1 MSAAQNEMALG
12 DGDTS
17 RAGIDAPSDAWPSM
31 LAELVDVLR
40 ASFQHRGRSEG
51 EAIAEAQH
59 AALAIG
65 EYLGGRQIYLPRG
78 DRLKEWLRDR
88 AIYLEFKGVNKEELA
103 RRYGL
108 TDRRIEQIAAE
119 QRAVYIRRI
128 QPDLFGQQAP
138 DHSR

>member
-1 MSAAQNEMALG
+1 MSTPLETLQDVA
-12 DGDTS
+12 
-17 RAGIDAPSDAWPSM
+17 IDAPSDVWPSM

-40 ASFQHRGRSEG
+40 ASFQRRGRSEG

-88 AIYLEFKGVNKEELA
+88 AIYLEYKGTNKDELA

-128 QPDLFGQQAP
+128 QPDLFAKGE
-138 DHSR
+138 R

>member
-1 MSAAQNEMALG
+1 MSGQAEFPLGEG
-12 DGDTS
+12 DGTRVD
-17 RAGIDAPSDAWPSM
+17 IKAPAEAWPSM

-40 ASFQHRGRSEG
+40 ASFQRRGRGEL
-51 EAIAEAQH
+51 EAIAEAQQ

-88 AIYLEFKGVNKEELA
+88 ALYLEFNGRNKAELA
-103 RRYGL
+103 RRHGI
-108 TDRRIEQIAAE
+108 TERRVEQIAAE

-128 QPDLFGQQAP
+128 QPDLFGVATKG
-138 DHSR
+138 DKA

>member
-1 MSAAQNEMALG
+1 MKVVQKEMTLG
-12 DGDTS
+12 DGDATRVS
-17 RAGIDAPSDAWPSM
+17 IDAPSDAWPSM

-40 ASFQHRGRSEG
+40 ASFQRRGRNEG
-51 EAIAEAQH
+51 DAIAEAQY

-88 AIYLEFKGVNKEELA
+88 AIYLEYNGGNKEELA
-103 RRYGL
+103 RRHGL
-108 TDRRIEQIAAE
+108 SDRRIEQIAAE

-128 QPDLFGQQAP
+128 QPDLFGIDGKGEIA
-138 DHSR
+138 

>member
-1 MSAAQNEMALG
+1 MSISQPDLTLAGGDAA
-12 DGDTS
+12 
-17 RAGIDAPSDAWPSM
+17 AGLMDAPSDAWPSM

-40 ASFQHRGRSEG
+40 ASFRRRGRGEA

-88 AIYLEFKGVNKEELA
+88 AIYLEYNGSNKDELA
-103 RRYGL
+103 RRNGIS
-108 TDRRIEQIAAE
+108 DRRIEQIAAE
-119 QRAVYIRRI
+119 QRAVYIRKI
-128 QPDLFGQQAP
+128 QPDLFRFDDKGKTA
-138 DHSR
+138 

>member
-1 MSAAQNEMALG
+1 MSAIP
-12 DGDTS
+12 DIV
-17 RAGIDAPSDAWPSM
+17 AGEAVVDAPSDAWPSM

-40 ASFQHRGRSEG
+40 ASFQRRGRSEE

-88 AIYLEFKGVNKEELA
+88 AIYLEYRGVNKDELA

-128 QPDLFGQQAP
+128 QPDLFGMATKGEQP
-138 DHSR
+138 